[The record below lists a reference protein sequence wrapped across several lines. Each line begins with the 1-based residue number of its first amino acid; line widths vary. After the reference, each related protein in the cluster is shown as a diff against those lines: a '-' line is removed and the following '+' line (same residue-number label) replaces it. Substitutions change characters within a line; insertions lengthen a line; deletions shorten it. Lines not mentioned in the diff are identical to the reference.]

1 MPVMAAIYS
10 ASFDE
15 DATPGIESKNNLNT
29 RSENEPSSFQKQ
41 GFGLPGLRL
50 KKDSKVLSS

>member
-1 MPVMAAIYS
+1 MAAIYS

-15 DATPGIESKNNLNT
+15 EATPGIESKNNLNT

-41 GFGLPGLRL
+41 GFGPPGLRL
-50 KKDSKVLSS
+50 KNDSAFSSS